1 MGMVN
6 TKLSEILNVERGLR
20 HSIFPNCVIRIL
32 EYIEENE
39 FEGEQNKIFDF
50 FHCLLSSFW
59 WQARMVEHIIYAT
72 KKDMEKSRSLV
83 FLISNYAICVDK
95 FFDPLIN
102 YLENAELQDAI
113 NSRLPMKNAGIVF
126 GSFTDYRALTVAVR
140 FVISLYGGEVKETT
154 KSIFGEDAILGDINQ
169 DNERLEKWLNEVRE
183 RVLFIL
189 PPVKVWPRR
198 KFWLDAESLSYKIGA
213 EFGEIEKSF
222 IPNYSPSYL
231 NYHRVTVTTMNDKFF
246 TLDEAANILKKAKGR
261 KPVTAAAELALRE
274 NPDITGPKEL
284 LPLVNDILKDK
295 GYDDTSYPYLK
306 NKIWPKLK
314 KNKTTQKK

>member
-1 MGMVN
+1 
-6 TKLSEILNVERGLR
+6 
-20 HSIFPNCVIRIL
+20 
-32 EYIEENE
+32 
-39 FEGEQNKIFDF
+39 
-50 FHCLLSSFW
+50 
-59 WQARMVEHIIYAT
+59 MVEHIIYAT
-72 KKDMEKSRSLV
+72 KKDMDKSRSLV
-83 FLISNYAICVDK
+83 FLISSYAICVDK

-113 NSRLPMKNAGIVF
+113 NSRLPMRNAGIVF

-169 DNERLEKWLNEVRE
+169 DNERLEKWFNEVRE

-189 PPVKVWPRR
+189 PLVKTWPRE

-222 IPNYSPSYL
+222 IS
-231 NYHRVTVTTMNDKFF
+231 
-246 TLDEAANILKKAKGR
+246 KKANKR